1 MQTQRFILNVI
12 VLSVVTVVFPLLAQE
27 PKPTCNHCSATYIPK
42 SELDAYTK
50 RAIENKLVD
59 QQVRSVDLGKAQVGI
74 GMVTRGKLDLGS
86 TSGDAVA
93 EHDQISEVY
102 YIIEGS
108 ATLLTGPDLV
118 GAKQRPGT
126 LKTVKEQNGPGFG
139 AASIKNPVTHELK
152 AGDMII
158 IPAGTGHWFTK
169 IDDHITYVM
178 VRIDPDK
185 VVPLKSEAQSHTYL
199 NKPYNAAE
207 RELLRRNRIHER
219 SGDCRK
225 AVTRAQ
231 LQRCGRGCCGRGSE
245 DAGTMLL
252 IRMYVTRLP

>member
-1 MQTQRFILNVI
+1 MQKQRLMLKV
-12 VLSVVTVVFPLLAQE
+12 VALSVVTVVFPLLAQE
-27 PKPTCNHCSATYIPK
+27 PKPTCNHCSAAYIPK

-50 RAIENKLVD
+50 RAMESKLVD
-59 QQVRSVDLGKAQVGI
+59 QQVRSVDLGKTQIGI
-74 GMVTRGKLDLGS
+74 GMVTRGKLNLGS

-118 GAKQRPGT
+118 DVKQRPST
-126 LKTVKEQNGPGFG
+126 LKTVREQNGPGFG

-152 AGDMII
+152 AGDMMI

-169 IDDHITYVM
+169 IDDHITYMM

-199 NKPYNAAE
+199 NKPYNP
-207 RELLRRNRIHER
+207 ND
-219 SGDCRK
+219 GNF
-225 AVTRAQ
+225 
-231 LQRCGRGCCGRGSE
+231 
-245 DAGTMLL
+245 
-252 IRMYVTRLP
+252 